1 MSTSTEPEAAV
12 PARSVTADLRSA
24 ARGGLFTVAGAATST
39 AMGFVLTMLLAHELG
54 AAGAGVVQQAIAAA
68 TIALALARLGMDT
81 TAVWLL
87 PRLRRQDPASVR
99 GACTT
104 IVGLSALGGA
114 LVTAA
119 WLGLDA
125 LSGRPLLGDVRVDQA
140 FTAVAWALPFGAVML
155 TALAAT
161 RGFGNVVP
169 FNLIGNIA
177 VPGLRPV
184 VVGLVCLMGG
194 SAVAAAWGWAVVLPP
209 AAALAVLVLARRV
222 RAEEQRRD
230 DGSGSWR
237 STGALRRQVLGFGL
251 PRTVSTMLE
260 QSLAWLD
267 VILVGILLGP
277 AAAGIYGV
285 ASRFVAGGQVVMTAL
300 RIVVAP
306 QFSARL
312 AMGEKAE
319 AQHLYAV
326 TSTWIVVCGA
336 PVYLLLACFAPSIL
350 ALPGG
355 EFVEGD
361 GAMVVLCLGGLAL
374 LSGGNIQSLLLMT
387 GRSGW
392 ALVDKL
398 VVVTVSVT
406 GNLVLIPVW
415 GITGA
420 AATSSAC
427 WALDGLLAAV
437 QVRRFTGI
445 SPSLRRIGGGLALAF
460 AVTAS
465 AALAGLALSGQS
477 LTGLAVAAAL
487 TALGMLGAAYA
498 ARGPLH
504 LDELSGLLRRRGGT
518 RLSEREPRS

>member
-1 MSTSTEPEAAV
+1 MSTATEPETGVATRPV
-12 PARSVTADLRSA
+12 SADLRSA
-24 ARGGLFTVAGAATST
+24 ARGGLFTVLGAATST

-104 IVGLSALGGA
+104 IVGLSALGGT
-114 LVTAA
+114 LVAAA
-119 WLGLDA
+119 WLGVDA
-125 LSGRPLLGDVRVDQA
+125 VSGRAVLGDARVDQA

-169 FNLIGNIA
+169 FNLVGNIA

-184 VVGLVCLMGG
+184 VVGVVCLLGG
-194 SAVAAAWGWAVVLPP
+194 SAVAAAWGWAVVLAP
-209 AAALAVLVLARRV
+209 AAVVAVVVLARRV
-222 RAEEQRRD
+222 RDEERRRGAD
-230 DGSGSWR
+230 PGSWR
-237 STGALRRQVLGFGL
+237 PTPGLRRQVLGFGL
-251 PRTVSTMLE
+251 PRTASTMLE

-312 AMGEKAE
+312 AMQEKAE

-336 PVYLLLACFAPSIL
+336 PVYLLLACFAPTIL

-355 EFVEGD
+355 EFVQGD
-361 GAMVVLCLGGLAL
+361 SAMMVLCLGGLAL

-392 ALVDKL
+392 ALIDKI

-406 GNLVLIPVW
+406 GNLVLIPAW

-445 SPSLRRIGGGLALAF
+445 SPSVRRIGSGLALASG
-460 AVTAS
+460 VTATG
-465 AALAGLALSGQS
+465 ALAGLLLGGQS
-477 LTGLAVAAAL
+477 LTGLAVAALVTVLA
-487 TALGMLGAAYA
+487 TVAASYA
-498 ARGPLH
+498 ARRPLH
-504 LDELSGLLRRRGGT
+504 LDELSGLLRRRSGA
-518 RLSEREPRS
+518 RLTGKGPRS